1 MVAAPRRTRPVH
13 CTGAGRVCFRILHVG
28 PHMPRHPT
36 FRSRAT
42 ALFLIAIGSLGL
54 AAAWVL
60 LAAWLN
66 RGSSWMAVLAAL
78 DAALLLRIAGIA
90 PGWPRALIGTL
101 ATALMIALA
110 WWGIAAAR
118 IGGPLGLLPWESMLK
133 MGAEFGWLLVRL
145 GTTPADLAWF
155 AAGLVIA
162 AFASR

>member
-1 MVAAPRRTRPVH
+1 
-13 CTGAGRVCFRILHVG
+13 
-28 PHMPRHPT
+28 MPRQPT
-36 FRSRAT
+36 LRSRAF
-42 ALFLIAIGSLGL
+42 ALFLLAIGSLGF
-54 AAAWVL
+54 AAAWIL
-60 LAAWLN
+60 LAAWLD

-78 DAALLLRIAGIA
+78 DVALLLRIAGIT
-90 PGWPRALIGTL
+90 PGWHRAVFGTL

-155 AAGLVIA
+155 LAGLVVA
-162 AFASR
+162 AATSR